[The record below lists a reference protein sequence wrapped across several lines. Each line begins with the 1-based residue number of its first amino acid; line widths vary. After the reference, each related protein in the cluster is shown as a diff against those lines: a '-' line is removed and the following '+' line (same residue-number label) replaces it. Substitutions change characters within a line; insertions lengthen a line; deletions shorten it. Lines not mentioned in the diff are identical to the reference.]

1 MLIRDAS
8 ADSERDAKACAAIY
22 APYVRDT
29 AISLEEVAP
38 TPAEMAARIDRT
50 SKTHPWLV
58 AEDSGEVIGYAY
70 GSQHRERTSYRWATD
85 VAVYVAPQSQRCGA
99 GRTLY
104 ETLFGLL
111 AQQGYRI
118 ACAGITLPNEASVGL
133 HEACGF
139 KPVGVYRRI
148 GFKLGAWWDVGWWQ
162 RALAGDADDG
172 TPSEPLTRQSS
183 SSSSASV
190 GQASTARRA
199 SPIRSRGT
207 SDSSRIG

>member
-50 SKTHPWLV
+50 SKTHPWLI
-58 AEDSGEVIGYAY
+58 AEDAGEVIGYAY

-104 ETLFGLL
+104 ETLFGRL
-111 AQQGYRI
+111 AQQGYRV
-118 ACAGITLPNEASVGL
+118 ACAGVTLPNEASVGL

-162 RALAGDADDG
+162 RALAGDADDD
-172 TPSEPLTRQSS
+172 TPSEPLTR
-183 SSSSASV
+183 
-190 GQASTARRA
+190 
-199 SPIRSRGT
+199 
-207 SDSSRIG
+207 